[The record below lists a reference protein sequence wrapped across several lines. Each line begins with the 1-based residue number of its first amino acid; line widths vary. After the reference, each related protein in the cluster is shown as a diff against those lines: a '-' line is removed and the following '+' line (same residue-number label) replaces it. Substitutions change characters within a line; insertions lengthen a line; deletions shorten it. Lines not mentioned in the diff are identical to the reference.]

1 MKEEVTKGAVKD
13 FYERGKY
20 KLQEIQASKFSSS

>member
-1 MKEEVTKGAVKD
+1 MKEEVTKDAVKD
-13 FYERGKY
+13 FYKGGKY